1 MKQVLI
7 DNGQITLEEVPAPT
21 PQAGMVLVRVGASC
35 ISPGTEMSGVKSS
48 GMSLYRRAL
57 KQPHNVRRVLNMA
70 RVQGVRSTYHQVK
83 AKLSGGAATGYSAMG
98 VVEAMGEDVVGF
110 RVGDRVACAGAG
122 YANHAEK
129 ILVPVNLVVAVPQ
142 AVSDS
147 DAATVTLGAIA
158 LQGVRRAQP
167 NMGERV
173 LVIGLGL
180 LGQLTCRLLAAQG
193 CLPLAV
199 DIDPARLA
207 QCDVGEKIDSGS
219 DDLVDRVMAL
229 TQGLGADSVIITASG
244 GSTGLINTAM
254 RATRKK
260 GRIVLVGDVPINID
274 RAEMYEKELD
284 FLISTS
290 YGPGRYD
297 QNYEENGFD
306 YPPAYVRWTENRNM
320 QAYLEMIARGLVSLS
335 SVLKTE
341 FPIDEAKAAYASIG
355 SKATYAVLRYETEAP
370 LAATRTVLTSRGKG
384 AGRIGIGLVGAS
396 GFAQGVHLPNLARL
410 EQDFELRSIV
420 SRSGAKARAVAKQY
434 NAQSCGTDFQEVLS
448 DPDIDVVLIAT
459 RHDLHG
465 EMVLEALAAGKHVFV
480 EKPLTLDPQD
490 IDKIETFYAQN
501 PDGPMLCVGYNR
513 RFSPIMQKCRDWLA
527 GRSHPVIIN
536 YQMNAGYLPADH
548 WVFAHDGGGRNL
560 GEACHIYDLFNY
572 FVGASPCID
581 IQVSAIQPQGGK
593 WQAQDNFVASLTYAD
608 GSICTLTYTSLGHAR
623 YPKETMTVFAGDAV
637 IDMRDYTFAQRL
649 GGGRTR
655 SHKSLQDKGH
665 VAELKALAD
674 AVRSGVWPIT
684 WQDLR
689 QSSEISFRVEEKI
702 KGL

>member
-7 DNGQITLEEVPAPT
+7 DNGQITLGDVPAPT
-21 PQAGMVLVRVGASC
+21 PQAGMVLVRVAASC

-70 RVQGVRSTYHQVK
+70 RMQGVRSTYHQVK

-98 VVEAMGEDVVGF
+98 VIVAMGEDVVGF

-167 NMGERV
+167 NMGERI

-199 DIDPARLA
+199 DIDPERLA
-207 QCDVGEKIDSGS
+207 QCDVGEKIDNSA

-244 GSTGLINTAM
+244 GSSSLINTAM

-260 GRIVLVGDVPINID
+260 GRVVLVGDVPINID

-320 QAYLEMIARGLVSLS
+320 QAYLEMIARGTVSLNS
-335 SVLKTE
+335 ILKTE
-341 FPIDEAKAAYASIG
+341 FPIDEAKAAYESIG
-355 SKATYAVLRYETEAP
+355 SRATYAVLRYETSEP
-370 LAATRTVLTSRGKG
+370 LEATRIVLTSSSKPD
-384 AGRIGIGLVGAS
+384 GRIGIGLVGAS

-410 EQDFELRSIV
+410 EQDFEIRSIV

-434 NAQSCGTDFQEVLS
+434 NAQTCGTDFKELLS
-448 DPDIDVVLIAT
+448 DPDVDVVLIAT

-465 EMVLEALAAGKHVFV
+465 AMVLDTLTAGKHVFV
-480 EKPLTLDPQD
+480 EKPLTLDRQD
-490 IDKIETFYAQN
+490 IDKIDAFYAQN
-501 PDGPMLCVGYNR
+501 PDGPILCVGYNR
-513 RFSPIMQKCRDWLA
+513 RFSPIMQKCHDWLA

-536 YQMNAGYLPADH
+536 YQINAGYLPADH

-572 FVGASPCID
+572 FVGASPCLD
-581 IQVSAIQPQGGK
+581 IQVSAIRPQGGK

-608 GSICTLTYTSLGHAR
+608 GSICTLTYTALGHAS
-623 YPKETMTVFAGDAV
+623 YPKETMTIFAGDAV
-637 IDMRDYTFAQRL
+637 IDMRDYTVAQRI
-649 GGGRTR
+649 GGGRT
-655 SHKSLQDKGH
+655 KSYKGLQDKGH
-665 VAELKALAD
+665 VAELKAVAG

-689 QSSEISFRVEEKI
+689 QTSEISFRVEEKI

>member
-1 MKQVLI
+1 MKQILI
-7 DNGQITLEEVPAPT
+7 DNGQITVEETPAPT
-21 PQAGMVLVRVGASC
+21 PQAGMVLVRVAASC

-70 RVQGVRSTYHQVK
+70 RVQGIRSTYHQVK

-98 VVEAMGEDVVGF
+98 VIEAMGDDVVGF

-129 ILVPVNLVVAVPQ
+129 ILVPVNLVAAVPQ
-142 AVSDS
+142 AVSDG

-158 LQGVRRAQP
+158 LQGVRRAQA

-193 CLPLAV
+193 CVPLAV

-244 GSTGLINTAM
+244 GSADLINTAM

-260 GRIVLVGDVPINID
+260 GRVVLVGDVPINID

-320 QAYLEMIARGLVSLS
+320 QAYLEMLARGTVSLA
-335 SVLKTE
+335 SVLRTE
-341 FPIDEAKAAYASIG
+341 FPIDEAREAYASIG
-355 SKATYAVLRYETEAP
+355 PSATYAVLRYDASAP
-370 LAATRTVLTSRGKG
+370 SAERTTVLASRNKLP
-384 AGRIGIGLVGAS
+384 GRIGVGLVGAS

-410 EQDFELRSIV
+410 GEDFEIRAVV

-434 NAQSCGTDFQEVLS
+434 NAQICGTDYQDVLT
-448 DPDIDVVLIAT
+448 DPDIDLVLIAT

-465 EMVLEALAAGKHVFV
+465 EMVLQALAAGKHVFV
-480 EKPLTLDPQD
+480 EKPLTLNLEDLNA
-490 IDKIETFYAQN
+490 IDAFYAQN
-501 PDGPMLCVGYNR
+501 PDGPILCVGYNR
-513 RFSPIMQKCRDWLA
+513 RFSPVIQKCREWLA
-527 GRSHPVIIN
+527 GRSHPVMIN

-560 GEACHIYDLFNY
+560 GEACHIYDVFNY
-572 FVGASPCID
+572 FLGATPCLD
-581 IQVSAIQPQGGK
+581 VAVSAIRPQAGK
-593 WQAQDNFVASLTYAD
+593 WQAQDNFVASLTYQD
-608 GSICTLTYTSLGHAR
+608 GSVCTLTYTSLGHAR
-623 YPKETMTVFAGDAV
+623 FPKETMTIFSGDAV
-637 IDMRDYTFAQRL
+637 IEMRDYASAQRV
-649 GGGRTR
+649 GGGRAK
-655 SHKSLQDKGH
+655 SHKGLQDKGH
-665 VAELKALAD
+665 VAELTALASALRD
-674 AVRSGVWPIT
+674 GVWPIT

-689 QSSEISFRVEEKI
+689 QTSEISFRVEEKI